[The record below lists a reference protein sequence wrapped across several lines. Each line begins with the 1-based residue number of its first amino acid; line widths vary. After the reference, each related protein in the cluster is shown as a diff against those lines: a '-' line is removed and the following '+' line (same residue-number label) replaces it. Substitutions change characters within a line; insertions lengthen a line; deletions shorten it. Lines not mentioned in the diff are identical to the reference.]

1 MTITDYKSIAKKLKF
16 EGRPCING
24 KYVDAIDGKKFV
36 IIIFL
41 SLLLCCKSY
50 AKTNEEL
57 RAEYVLSNMQQDY
70 ITCYCFYKIG
80 AEYIKKSNAEPN
92 IIKGVE
98 KSADTSLK
106 LAHETGE
113 IMGMATEKMA
123 TKVKLEMKKNLDLI
137 DNDFNN
143 ASTLLKKY
151 AQNCK
156 NLIENKKE
164 RISFWEDKA
173 AIKFK

>member
-1 MTITDYKSIAKKLKF
+1 MKKLSA
-16 EGRPCING
+16 
-24 KYVDAIDGKKFV
+24 Y
-36 IIIFL
+36 IFL
-41 SLLLCCKSY
+41 TTIACTFCFAETK
-50 AKTNEEL
+50 EEL
-57 RAEYVLSNMQQDY
+57 MVKYILTAMQQDY

-80 AEYIKKSNAEPN
+80 TEYIKESDGETG
-92 IIKGVE
+92 IIEGVE

-113 IMGMATEKMA
+113 MMGMATEEMA
-123 TKVKLEMKKNLDLI
+123 SKVKLEMKKNLDLI

-143 ASTLLKKY
+143 TSILLKKY

-164 RISFWEDKA
+164 RISFWEEKA

>member
-1 MTITDYKSIAKKLKF
+1 MIKKIITFL
-16 EGRPCING
+16 
-24 KYVDAIDGKKFV
+24 
-36 IIIFL
+36 FL
-41 SLLLCCKSY
+41 SLLICCKSY

-80 AEYIKKSNAEPN
+80 AEYIKKSDGEPN
-92 IIKGVE
+92 IIEGVE

-113 IMGMATEKMA
+113 IMGMATEEMSL
-123 TKVKLEMKKNLDLI
+123 KVKLEMKKNLDLI

-143 ASTLLKKY
+143 ASILLKKY

-156 NLIENKKE
+156 KLIENKKE
-164 RISFWEDKA
+164 RISFWEEKA
-173 AIKFK
+173 ANKFK

>member
-1 MTITDYKSIAKKLKF
+1 MIKKIITFL
-16 EGRPCING
+16 
-24 KYVDAIDGKKFV
+24 
-36 IIIFL
+36 FL
-41 SLLLCCKSY
+41 SLLICCKSY

-80 AEYIKKSNAEPN
+80 AEYIKKSDGEPN
-92 IIKGVE
+92 IIEGVE

-113 IMGMATEKMA
+113 IMGMVTEEMSL
-123 TKVKLEMKKNLDLI
+123 KVKLEMKKNLDLI

-143 ASTLLKKY
+143 ASILLKKY

-156 NLIENKKE
+156 KLIENKKE
-164 RISFWEDKA
+164 RISFWEEKA
-173 AIKFK
+173 ADKFK

>member
-1 MTITDYKSIAKKLKF
+1 MIKKIITFL
-16 EGRPCING
+16 
-24 KYVDAIDGKKFV
+24 
-36 IIIFL
+36 FL
-41 SLLLCCKSY
+41 SLLICCKSY

-80 AEYIKKSNAEPN
+80 AEYIKKSDGEPN
-92 IIKGVE
+92 IIEGVE

-113 IMGMATEKMA
+113 IMGMVTEEMSL
-123 TKVKLEMKKNLDLI
+123 KVKLEMKKNLDLI

-143 ASTLLKKY
+143 ASILLKKY

-156 NLIENKKE
+156 KLIENKKE
-164 RISFWEDKA
+164 RISFWEEKA
-173 AIKFK
+173 ANKFK

>member
-1 MTITDYKSIAKKLKF
+1 MIKKIITFL
-16 EGRPCING
+16 
-24 KYVDAIDGKKFV
+24 
-36 IIIFL
+36 FL
-41 SLLLCCKSY
+41 SLIICCKSY

-80 AEYIKKSNAEPN
+80 AEYIKKSDGEPN
-92 IIKGVE
+92 IIEGVE

-113 IMGMATEKMA
+113 IMGMVTEEMSL
-123 TKVKLEMKKNLDLI
+123 KVKLEMKKNLDLI

-143 ASTLLKKY
+143 ASILLKKY

-156 NLIENKKE
+156 KLIENKKE
-164 RISFWEDKA
+164 RISFWEEKA
-173 AIKFK
+173 ANKFK

>member
-1 MTITDYKSIAKKLKF
+1 MIKKIITFL
-16 EGRPCING
+16 
-24 KYVDAIDGKKFV
+24 
-36 IIIFL
+36 FL
-41 SLLLCCKSY
+41 SLLICCKSY

-80 AEYIKKSNAEPN
+80 AEYIKKSDGEPN
-92 IIKGVE
+92 IIEGVE

-106 LAHETGE
+106 LVHETGE
-113 IMGMATEKMA
+113 IMGMVTEEMSL
-123 TKVKLEMKKNLDLI
+123 KVKLEMKKNLDLI

-143 ASTLLKKY
+143 ASILLKKY

-156 NLIENKKE
+156 KLIENKKE
-164 RISFWEDKA
+164 RISFWEEKA
-173 AIKFK
+173 ANKFK

>member
-1 MTITDYKSIAKKLKF
+1 MIKKIIKF
-16 EGRPCING
+16 L
-24 KYVDAIDGKKFV
+24 
-36 IIIFL
+36 FL
-41 SLLLCCKSY
+41 SLLICCKSY

-80 AEYIKKSNAEPN
+80 AEYIKKSDGEPN
-92 IIKGVE
+92 IIEGVE

-113 IMGMATEKMA
+113 IMGMVTEEMSL
-123 TKVKLEMKKNLDLI
+123 KVKLEMKKNLDLI

-143 ASTLLKKY
+143 ASILLKKY

-156 NLIENKKE
+156 KLIENKKE
-164 RISFWEDKA
+164 RISFWEEKA
-173 AIKFK
+173 ANKFK

>member
-1 MTITDYKSIAKKLKF
+1 MIKKIITFL
-16 EGRPCING
+16 
-24 KYVDAIDGKKFV
+24 
-36 IIIFL
+36 FL
-41 SLLLCCKSY
+41 SLLICCKSY

-80 AEYIKKSNAEPN
+80 AEYIKKSDGEPN
-92 IIKGVE
+92 IIEGVE

-113 IMGMATEKMA
+113 IMGMVTEEMSL
-123 TKVKLEMKKNLDLI
+123 KVKLEMKKNLDLI

-143 ASTLLKKY
+143 ASILLKKY

-156 NLIENKKE
+156 KLIENKKQ
-164 RISFWEDKA
+164 RISFWEEKA
-173 AIKFK
+173 ANKFK

>member
-1 MTITDYKSIAKKLKF
+1 MIKKIITFL
-16 EGRPCING
+16 
-24 KYVDAIDGKKFV
+24 
-36 IIIFL
+36 FL
-41 SLLLCCKSY
+41 SLLICCKSY

-80 AEYIKKSNAEPN
+80 AEYIKKSDGELS

-106 LAHETGE
+106 FAHETGE
-113 IMGMATEKMA
+113 IMGMATEEMA
-123 TKVKLEMKKNLDLI
+123 SKVKLEMKKNLDLI

-143 ASTLLKKY
+143 APILLKKH
-151 AQNCK
+151 AKDCK
-156 NLIENKKE
+156 KIIENKKE
-164 RISFWEDKA
+164 RISFWEEKA

>member
-1 MTITDYKSIAKKLKF
+1 MIKKIITFL
-16 EGRPCING
+16 
-24 KYVDAIDGKKFV
+24 
-36 IIIFL
+36 FL
-41 SLLLCCKSY
+41 SLLICCKSY

-80 AEYIKKSNAEPN
+80 AEYIKKSDGEPN
-92 IIKGVE
+92 IIEGVE

-106 LAHETGE
+106 LAYEMGE
-113 IMGMATEKMA
+113 IMGMVTEEMSL
-123 TKVKLEMKKNLDLI
+123 KVKLEMKKNLDLI

-143 ASTLLKKY
+143 ASILLKKY

-156 NLIENKKE
+156 KLIENKKE
-164 RISFWEDKA
+164 RISFWEEKA
-173 AIKFK
+173 ADKFK

>member
-1 MTITDYKSIAKKLKF
+1 MI
-16 EGRPCING
+16 
-24 KYVDAIDGKKFV
+24 KKF
-36 IIIFL
+36 ITILFL
-41 SLLLCCKSY
+41 GLLICCKSY

-80 AEYIKKSNAEPN
+80 TEYIKKSDGETG
-92 IIKGVE
+92 IIEGVE

-113 IMGMATEKMA
+113 MMGMATEEMA
-123 TKVKLEMKKNLDLI
+123 SKVKLEMKKNLDLI

-143 ASTLLKKY
+143 TSILLKKY

-164 RISFWEDKA
+164 RISFWEEKA